1 MVKIGATMTRLQP
14 LNKRIL
20 VKVKV
25 KEVSDGGIV
34 LPNASTKGHDRGTV
48 VGKAPDCESGVEL
61 GNLVLFTA
69 YHGNP
74 MELDGEHLLMLNEGD
89 LLGRFAQE

>member
-1 MVKIGATMTRLQP
+1 MTRLQP

-34 LPNASTKGHDRGTV
+34 LPNANTKGHDRGTV

-89 LLGRFAQE
+89 LLGRLTQE